1 MSDTKSCMMC
11 GTDNEVAARYCVSC
25 NYEFKFYRDDQ
36 GVERSAGDPAAA
48 SPSPAVSDRPN
59 GGAPMAIGWTCL
71 ALSILCLLI
80 AVSGPSSYGG
90 GYSMSGAADA
100 AARSFLGMA
109 AASGLFSMFL
119 IFWSVGYIVRAISFL
134 PGKES

>member
-11 GTDNEVAARYCVSC
+11 GTDNDVTARYCASC
-25 NYEFKFYRDDQ
+25 NYEFKFYRDDE
-36 GVERSAGDPAAA
+36 GTEVFAGDP
-48 SPSPAVSDRPN
+48 SAVAPGEAISDRPN
-59 GGAPMAIGWTCL
+59 GTVPMAIGWTCL
-71 ALSILCLLI
+71 ALSILSLLI
-80 AVSGPSSYGG
+80 ATSGPSSSGG
-90 GYSMSGAADA
+90 AYSMSGAADA

-134 PGKES
+134 PGRDS